1 MFYEAS
7 QTEQE
12 VESLRSDSDTSEEY
26 LAMKQE
32 QLIEK
37 SNSEVQM
44 PADTTSQK
52 VMTTMN
58 SKAPPQSIQ
67 AGLASAIESHRS
79 KKTDFT

>member
-44 PADTTSQK
+44 PADTTS
-52 VMTTMN
+52 
-58 SKAPPQSIQ
+58 
-67 AGLASAIESHRS
+67 
-79 KKTDFT
+79 